1 MGDGFGEVGDVGPGA
16 SAEAFTCGAWVGGG
30 GVARGVGMGL
40 VSTRT
45 REGRKGMGV
54 EKGGRDA
61 LRRKLVCPMLFH
73 SPTVFGAG
81 WFGLTLRS
89 GCMRST
95 VP

>member
-1 MGDGFGEVGDVGPGA
+1 
-16 SAEAFTCGAWVGGG
+16 
-30 GVARGVGMGL
+30 
-40 VSTRT
+40 
-45 REGRKGMGV
+45 MGV
-54 EKGGRDA
+54 EKKGRDA